1 VAAGSGRL
9 DTLDLA
15 LLRALTEHPKAGALE
30 LSRRLG
36 VARGTVQARL
46 HRLEDSG
53 VVTGYGPDIDL
64 AAAGFGVRAFVTLEI
79 AQGALADVTADLVA
93 IPGVLEAHATTGAG
107 DVLCRVAA
115 RSHEELQEVLLQLGR
130 SRSVVRSTSVVA
142 LSELVPLRT
151 LPLLTS
157 AGGAPAARAPGH
169 RSAATAA
176 TPAAEAR
183 RPG

>member
-1 VAAGSGRL
+1 MATDGHRL

-15 LLRALTEHPKAGALE
+15 LLRGLREHPKAGALE

-46 HRLEDSG
+46 QRLEDTG
-53 VVTGYGPDIDL
+53 VVTGYGPDVDL
-64 AAAGFGVRAFVTLEI
+64 AAAGFGVQAFVTLEI
-79 AQGALADVTADLVA
+79 AQGALADLTAELA
-93 IPGVLEAHATTGAG
+93 AMPGVLEAHATTGSG

-115 RSHEELQEVLLQLGR
+115 RSHADLQQILLQLGR
-130 SRSVVRSTSVVA
+130 SGSVVRSTSVVA

-157 AGGAPAARAPGH
+157 EDAPPARAPGH
-169 RSAATAA
+169 R
-176 TPAAEAR
+176 
-183 RPG
+183 GG

>member
-1 VAAGSGRL
+1 MTTDGARL

-46 HRLEDSG
+46 QRLEDTG
-53 VVTGYGPDIDL
+53 VVTGYGPDVDL
-64 AAAGFGVRAFVTLEI
+64 AAAGFGVQAFVTLEI
-79 AQGALADVTADLVA
+79 AQGALADLTAELA
-93 IPGVLEAHATTGAG
+93 AMPGVLEAHATTGSG

-115 RSHEELQEVLLQLGR
+115 RSHGDLQQILLQLGR
-130 SRSVVRSTSVVA
+130 SGSVVRSTSVVA

-157 AGGAPAARAPGH
+157 ESAPPARAPGH
-169 RSAATAA
+169 R
-176 TPAAEAR
+176 
-183 RPG
+183 GG